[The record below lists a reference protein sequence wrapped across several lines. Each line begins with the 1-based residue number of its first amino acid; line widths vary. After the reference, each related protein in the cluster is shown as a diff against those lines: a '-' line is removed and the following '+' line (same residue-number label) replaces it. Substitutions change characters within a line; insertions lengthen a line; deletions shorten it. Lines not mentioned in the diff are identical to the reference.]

1 MRTSGRGRLFARF
14 RRTRCADCGKPA
26 KDVYCDVCGQQHI
39 ERMRAVTL
47 RSHQNSP

>member
-26 KDVYCDVCGQQHI
+26 KDFYCDVCGQQHI
-39 ERMRAVTL
+39 ERMREVTL
-47 RSHQNSP
+47 RSHQHGW